1 MARIR
6 TGTGRS
12 IQRLD
17 PATGKVEVIGKLPRP
32 LSAAAALVVDG
43 HLLVLGGRHG
53 GKASNAILEVDPA
66 TGDVTRAGHLPY
78 PVANAGAAVVDDT
91 GYLVGG
97 EGDALKATVAT
108 TVTLSFPPPVP
119 AESPS
124 ANPAASVPPVSSPAA
139 LGPSPSPDVYAA
151 ITSGQLAPSVANMPE
166 RVYVPNEKTGNV
178 VVIDPATF
186 KIIDRFKVGSYP
198 EHIAPAWDLS
208 KLYVDN
214 MKSSSLT
221 VIDPTSGRP
230 VGTQKVAF
238 PYNLYFT
245 LDGSKAIV
253 VLDFR
258 TGRNGS
264 PALNRLDFYDRLTWQ
279 KLGSLVIPW
288 GGADHLDM
296 SADGSYLLLSTEF
309 AGVVVKVDTTTMK
322 VVGHARV
329 GGLPIDVRLSPDGS
343 VFYVTNQ
350 LLNGVSIIDPVAM
363 QQIGF
368 IPTAAGAHGLV
379 ISRDATRL
387 YVSNRLAGTISV
399 IDPSTQ
405 KVVDTWHVGG
415 SPDMLTVSTDGSQLW
430 TSNRYDGSVSVID
443 TATGKVLKV
452 IKTGDAP
459 HGLVYYPQPGNLSLG
474 HNGVFR

>member
-1 MARIR
+1 M
-6 TGTGRS
+6 
-12 IQRLD
+12 
-17 PATGKVEVIGKLPRP
+17 
-32 LSAAAALVVDG
+32 
-43 HLLVLGGRHG
+43 LGGRHG

-78 PVANAGAAVVDDT
+78 PVANAAAVVVGDT

-97 EGDALKATVAT
+97 EGDALSASIAT
-108 TVTLSFPPPVP
+108 TLTLAFVP
-119 AESPS
+119 AAPAE
-124 ANPAASVPPVSSPAA
+124 APAASPAASALAVSSAAA
-139 LGPSPSPDVYAA
+139 LGPSASPNVYAA
-151 ITSGQLAPSVANMPE
+151 ITSGVLTPAVANMPE

-178 VVIDPATF
+178 VVIDPTSF

-258 TGRNGS
+258 TGSKGS

-279 KLGSLVIPW
+279 KVGSLVIPW

-322 VVGHARV
+322 IVGDVRV

-399 IDPSTQ
+399 IDPSSQ
-405 KVVDTWHVGG
+405 KVVATWKVGG

-452 IKTGDAP
+452 IRTGDAP